1 MEAMEAAAEKF
12 MLHGMVPAEMQPKDG
27 IQRVEVVEDGEGGGA
42 QGGEGEEEMEVVQ
55 GGPRPLLTPDVD

>member
-1 MEAMEAAAEKF
+1 